1 MDWIHKH
8 PEVAHF
14 HDAYI
19 AAREGARNAL
29 DRVFCGEITREAY
42 FGLMDRVAGANEA
55 YLAAWKR
62 VYDSR
67 DRVDLALTDRAS

>member
-1 MDWIHKH
+1 MDWIHRH
-8 PEVAHF
+8 PEVEHF

-29 DRVFCGEITREAY
+29 NRVFCGEITREDY
-42 FGLMDRVAGANEA
+42 FGLMERVAAANEA

-62 VYDSR
+62 VSDSR
-67 DRVDLALTDRAS
+67 DQVDLALTSRAS